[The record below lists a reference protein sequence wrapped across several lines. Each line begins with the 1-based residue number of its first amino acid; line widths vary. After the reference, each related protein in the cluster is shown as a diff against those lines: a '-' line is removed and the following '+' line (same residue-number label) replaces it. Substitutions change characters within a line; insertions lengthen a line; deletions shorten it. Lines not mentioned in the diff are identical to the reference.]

1 MKIINSTNTSSNIL
15 QNITRTIYGN
25 TTSDLQLL
33 VDQTIDFVDTPSN
46 TKETWTTDFNKG
58 NY

>member
-1 MKIINSTNTSSNIL
+1 MNLKFRLTF

-25 TTSDLQLL
+25 NTSELQLL

-58 NY
+58 K